1 MEPAS
6 SKISMVPGKVL
17 GRAYISCP
25 ASRIMAL
32 SSGNVSRE
40 WPGMNQVALILY
52 FSKSLSIRRVPIVP
66 ANIPREMSEVESSPP
81 YEPSQPATASTST
94 P

>member
-1 MEPAS
+1 
-6 SKISMVPGKVL
+6 
-17 GRAYISCP
+17 
-25 ASRIMAL
+25 
-32 SSGNVSRE
+32 
-40 WPGMNQVALILY
+40 MNQVALILY